1 MVMVAMAV
9 MIVMVAMVIVVM
21 MMVVMVMAIMI
32 AAADVSNVVL
42 TPKTNKGKAPATGGK
57 SSKKKG

>member
-1 MVMVAMAV
+1 MAV
-9 MIVMVAMVIVVM
+9 MIVMVAMVIVVV

-32 AAADVSNVVL
+32 AAADVSNIVL
-42 TPKTNKGKAPATGGK
+42 TPKTNKGKAAATGGK